1 MLFRSLG
8 PENTQEA
15 NTEYWRGLANVWR
28 ISPDQAKR
36 RLCANCEYFDDAPE
50 TLEAMEVVPQDE
62 FDKDGGGRGYC
73 HKFLFICHSLRVC
86 RRWEKAPVMK
96 EDENED
102 EYCLNIK
109 DLLKHIYNN
118 EEFDYFPNISMEF
131 FDRIQKIY
139 KKDIIYE
146 KEIEVEWRPDNF
158 CDEYFEDGIK
168 KYKINVNFF
177 CENCY
182 EILLERGEIGISQFS
197 IFYNKKEEI

>member
-1 MLFRSLG
+1 MAGLLAPAEEIVIEIQEAEKPVIEGLTKESNEKIRDTLMETQMLG

-73 HKFLFICHSLRVC
+73 HKLEFICHSLRVC

-96 EDENED
+96 EGEEDDE
-102 EYCLNIK
+102 
-109 DLLKHIYNN
+109 
-118 EEFDYFPNISMEF
+118 
-131 FDRIQKIY
+131 
-139 KKDIIYE
+139 
-146 KEIEVEWRPDNF
+146 
-158 CDEYFEDGIK
+158 
-168 KYKINVNFF
+168 
-177 CENCY
+177 
-182 EILLERGEIGISQFS
+182 
-197 IFYNKKEEI
+197 